1 MTGGELTAVPTPVPG
16 VRLSR
21 RQLWDERTR
30 PQAPP
35 PEAGRRYTPREQA
48 GGTRLIEVHDY
59 LRTELTRL
67 RTLMAGVS
75 TGAIG
80 PAAARAGLHAL
91 ALRPGGTPY
100 AGHCR
105 AFCRIVLLH
114 HNREDTDVFPRLR
127 AFDPRLGPVVDRL
140 EEEHEALH
148 GLVERIDRTLVAEP
162 LDGSALRAAVDLLTD
177 ALLSHL
183 SYEEH
188 ELVEPLARLW
198 G

>member
-1 MTGGELTAVPTPVPG
+1 MTDGELTAVPTPPPAR
-16 VRLSR
+16 RLSGSR
-21 RQLWDERTR
+21 LWDERSR

-35 PEAGRRYTPREQA
+35 PAAGRRYTAPQQA
-48 GGTRLIEVHDY
+48 GGRRLIEVHDY
-59 LRTELTRL
+59 IRAELNHLRQIMSEVV
-67 RTLMAGVS
+67 AGGRDPGS
-75 TGAIG
+75 
-80 PAAARAGLHAL
+80 ARARLHRL
-91 ALRPGGTPY
+91 SPRPVDASGY
-100 AGHCR
+100 CR

-127 AFDPRLGPVVDRL
+127 VFEPRLGRVVDRL
-140 EEEHEALH
+140 EQEHQALH
-148 GLVERIDRTLVAEP
+148 GLVDRIDRMLTGDRVDAAGL
-162 LDGSALRAAVDLLTD
+162 GAAVDLLTD

>member
-1 MTGGELTAVPTPVPG
+1 MTEGELIAAPTPVSD

-21 RQLWDERTR
+21 SRLWDERTR

-48 GGTRLIEVHDY
+48 GGRRLIEVHDFI
-59 LRTELTRL
+59 RAELARL
-67 RTLMAGVS
+67 RTVMSELS

-91 ALRPGGTPY
+91 ALRPAETPL
-100 AGHCR
+100 AGYCR

-127 AFDPRLGPVVDRL
+127 AFEPPLGPVVDRL
-140 EEEHEALH
+140 EQEHEALH

-162 LDGSALRAAVDLLTD
+162 LDVSGLRAAVDLLTD

>member
-1 MTGGELTAVPTPVPG
+1 MTDGKLTAVPRPVSG

-21 RQLWDERTR
+21 SRLWDERTR

-35 PEAGRRYTPREQA
+35 PEAGRHYTPREQA
-48 GGTRLIEVHDY
+48 GGGRLIEVHDY
-59 LRTELTRL
+59 IRAELDRL
-67 RTLMAGVS
+67 RELMSEVS

-80 PAAARAGLHAL
+80 PAAARARLHRM
-91 ALRPGGTPY
+91 ALRPVDPPITGY
-100 AGHCR
+100 CR

-127 AFDPRLGPVVDRL
+127 EFEPRLGPVVDRL
-140 EEEHEALH
+140 EQEHQALH
-148 GLVERIDRTLVAEP
+148 GLVERIDRALVAEP
-162 LDGSALRAAVDLLTD
+162 LDGPALRAAVDLLTD

>member
-1 MTGGELTAVPTPVPG
+1 MTGGELTAEPRPVSG
-16 VRLSR
+16 VRLSSSR
-21 RQLWDERTR
+21 LWDERTR

-35 PEAGRRYTPREQA
+35 PEAGRRYTSREQA
-48 GGTRLIEVHDY
+48 GGRRLIEVHDY
-59 LRTELTRL
+59 LRGELDRL
-67 RTLMAGVS
+67 RELMSGVS
-75 TGAIG
+75 AGSTGR
-80 PAAARAGLHAL
+80 AAARSALLAL
-91 ALRPGGTPY
+91 ALWPAETQL

-114 HNREDTDVFPRLR
+114 HHREDTDVFPRLR
-127 AFDPRLGPVVDRL
+127 AFEPPLGPVVDRL
-140 EEEHEALH
+140 EQEHEALH
-148 GLVERIDRTLVAEP
+148 ELVERIDRTLVAEP
-162 LDGSALRAAVDLLTD
+162 LDVPGLRAAVDLLTD

>member
-1 MTGGELTAVPTPVPG
+1 MTGGELAAVPTPVSG
-16 VRLSR
+16 ARLSR
-21 RQLWDERTR
+21 HRLWDERTR

-59 LRTELTRL
+59 LRAELDRL
-67 RTLMAGVS
+67 RELMSEVG
-75 TGAIG
+75 TGTIG
-80 PAAARAGLHAL
+80 PAAARARLHRL
-91 ALRPGGTPY
+91 TLRPVDAAT
-100 AGHCR
+100 AGCR
-105 AFCRIVLLH
+105 AFCRIVLPH

-127 AFDPRLGPVVDRL
+127 EFEPRLGPVVDRL
-140 EEEHEALH
+140 EQEHQALH

-162 LDGSALRAAVDLLTD
+162 LDGPALRAAVDLLTD

>member
-1 MTGGELTAVPTPVPG
+1 MTGGELIAAPTPVSG

-21 RQLWDERTR
+21 SRLWDERAR

-35 PEAGRRYTPREQA
+35 PEAGRHYTAREQA
-48 GGTRLIEVHDY
+48 GGRRLIEVHDH
-59 LRTELTRL
+59 LRTELGRL
-67 RTLMAGVS
+67 RELMSEVITA
-75 TGAIG
+75 AIG
-80 PAAARAGLHAL
+80 PAAARARLHAL
-91 ALRPGGTPY
+91 ALRPVEKPL
-100 AGHCR
+100 AGYCR
-105 AFCRIVLLH
+105 TFCRIVLLH

-127 AFDPRLGPVVDRL
+127 EFEPRLGPVVDRL
-140 EEEHEALH
+140 EQEHEALH

-162 LDGSALRAAVDLLTD
+162 LDVSALRGAVDLLTD

>member
-1 MTGGELTAVPTPVPG
+1 MTGGELTAVPTPVSD
-16 VRLSR
+16 VRLSPDR
-21 RQLWDERTR
+21 LWDERTR

-48 GGTRLIEVHDY
+48 GGRRLIEVHNY
-59 LRTELTRL
+59 LRTELARL
-67 RTLMAGVS
+67 RTLMSDVS
-75 TGAIG
+75 AGAIG
-80 PAAARAGLHAL
+80 PAAARAALHAL
-91 ALRPGGTPY
+91 ALWPAETQL
-100 AGHCR
+100 AGSCR

-114 HNREDTDVFPRLR
+114 HHREDTDLFPRLR
-127 AFDPRLGPVVDRL
+127 AFEPPLGPVVARL
-140 EEEHEALH
+140 EQEHEALH

-162 LDGSALRAAVDLLTD
+162 LDVPALRATVDLLTD